1 MKDQL
6 VTKKILKWYDLNK
19 RSLPWRKNVS
29 NQKRQYYTL
38 VSEFMLQQTQVA
50 TVIPYFNRF
59 IKDIPNLTSLAKV
72 QNKKLIKLWEGLG
85 YYSRVRNLK
94 KTAQLV
100 IKNFKGKLPNNFE
113 DLVINISSKI
123 QSGKTII
130 DVCSVKVFPK
140 QVMIDNLPAETDII
154 ATHPL
159 FGPDSLKDSG
169 SVMTMEAV
177 RDSSERYNFW
187 KNYFESQNITIEEIS
202 AEEHDMMA
210 ARSQG
215 LTHFVGR
222 IIDDFGTNQTR
233 IDTEGYKALHKLV
246 SQTCNDTWDLFEDI
260 QNYNPYTEKM
270 ISELNGSFKKISE
283 IIEK

>member
-1 MKDQL
+1 MNKVSIIGFGRFGVML
-6 VTKKILKWYDLNK
+6 HALLTKGFEVDVYDKNIIDNVEVNEVSFEEALKND
-19 RSLPWRKNVS
+19 
-29 NQKRQYYTL
+29 T
-38 VSEFMLQQTQVA
+38 
-50 TVIPYFNRF
+50 IF
-59 IKDIPNLTSLAKV
+59 IAVPIRD
-72 QNKKLIKLWEGLG
+72 
-85 YYSRVRNLK
+85 
-94 KTAQLV
+94 
-100 IKNFKGKLPNNFE
+100 FE
-113 DLVINISSKI
+113 DLVVDISSKI

-140 QVMIDNLPAETDII
+140 KVMIDNLPEKTDII

-177 RDSSERYNFW
+177 RNSFKRYNFW
-187 KNYFESQNITIEEIS
+187 KNYFESQNIIIEEIS
-202 AEEHDMMA
+202 AEDHDMMA

-222 IIDDFGTNQTR
+222 VIDDFGTNQTR

-246 SQTCNDTWDLFEDI
+246 NQTCNDSWDLFEDI

>member
-1 MKDQL
+1 MNKVSIIGFGRFGAMLHSLLSKGFEVD
-6 VTKKILKWYDLNK
+6 VYDKNSINNSEINEVSLEEALN
-19 RSLPWRKNVS
+19 NE
-29 NQKRQYYTL
+29 T
-38 VSEFMLQQTQVA
+38 
-50 TVIPYFNRF
+50 IF
-59 IKDIPNLTSLAKV
+59 ISVPIRD
-72 QNKKLIKLWEGLG
+72 
-85 YYSRVRNLK
+85 
-94 KTAQLV
+94 
-100 IKNFKGKLPNNFE
+100 FE
-113 DLVINISSKI
+113 DLIVEISDKI
-123 QSGKTII
+123 VPGKTVI

-140 QVMIDNLPAETDII
+140 QVMSTKLPSETDII

-169 SVMTMEAV
+169 SVMTMESV
-177 RDSSERYNFW
+177 RNSFDRYDFW
-187 KNYFESQNITIEEIS
+187 KNYFESQNITVEEIS

-246 SQTCNDTWDLFEDI
+246 NQTCNDTWELFEDI

-270 ISELNGSFKKISE
+270 ISELNVSFKKISE

>member
-1 MKDQL
+1 MNKVSIIGFGRFGSMLHSLLSKGFEVD
-6 VTKKILKWYDLNK
+6 VYDKNPIDNSEVNEVSFEEVLKND
-19 RSLPWRKNVS
+19 
-29 NQKRQYYTL
+29 T
-38 VSEFMLQQTQVA
+38 
-50 TVIPYFNRF
+50 IF
-59 IKDIPNLTSLAKV
+59 IAVPIRD
-72 QNKKLIKLWEGLG
+72 
-85 YYSRVRNLK
+85 
-94 KTAQLV
+94 
-100 IKNFKGKLPNNFE
+100 FE

-140 QVMIDNLPAETDII
+140 QVMIDNLPVETDII

-177 RDSSERYNFW
+177 RDSSKRYNFW

-222 IIDDFGTNQTR
+222 VIDDFGTNQTR

>member
-1 MKDQL
+1 MNKVSIIGFGRFGAML
-6 VTKKILKWYDLNK
+6 HALLTKGFEVDVYDKNPVDNAEVNEVSLEEALKND
-19 RSLPWRKNVS
+19 
-29 NQKRQYYTL
+29 T
-38 VSEFMLQQTQVA
+38 
-50 TVIPYFNRF
+50 IF
-59 IKDIPNLTSLAKV
+59 IAVPLRD
-72 QNKKLIKLWEGLG
+72 
-85 YYSRVRNLK
+85 
-94 KTAQLV
+94 
-100 IKNFKGKLPNNFE
+100 FE
-113 DLVINISSKI
+113 DLVVDISTRI

-140 QVMIDNLPAETDII
+140 KVMIDNLPEKIDII

-169 SVMTMEAV
+169 SAMTMEAV
-177 RDSSERYNFW
+177 RDSFERYNFW
-187 KNYFESQNITIEEIS
+187 KNYFESQNIIIEEIS
-202 AEEHDMMA
+202 ADEHDMMA

-222 IIDDFGTNQTR
+222 VIDDFGTNQTR

-246 SQTCNDTWDLFEDI
+246 NQTCNDSWDLFEDI